1 MKRGIYAGLAV
12 LLLVIGGCTV
22 ISANNYTKDL
32 AIVTLTSTVSNCVRS
47 ELTVTGEI
55 YYKKTMDVEIPTGCT
70 VEEIFA
76 EVGDHLTAG
85 SPLLRLKEVDLQIAY
100 YQKLLKVEALESVKA
115 SGGTEGELAMW
126 QLQILEEEISALKKV
141 IDDACMVRIESDG
154 YVIKQGYAQGDL
166 TISEPLVKMGISEEG
181 CYLECSVNA
190 SAYKEFTSA
199 TAAIK
204 NQTVQ
209 LSLKEPVYD
218 NGKYVF
224 KMNLPELTECKH
236 GEPVEVQFKYVS
248 EEYKAVLPKSCIW
261 YDTDGSA
268 YVFEVATRSRNFGEE
283 SYVRKVGVTIEE
295 QDNLNAAVKSPLSDI
310 VLRSSQ
316 ELWDMAVVVIVEE

>member
-166 TISEPLVKMGISEEG
+166 TISEPLVKWEYQKRDAIW
-181 CYLECSVNA
+181 SV
-190 SAYKEFTSA
+190 
-199 TAAIK
+199 
-204 NQTVQ
+204 
-209 LSLKEPVYD
+209 P
-218 NGKYVF
+218 
-224 KMNLPELTECKH
+224 
-236 GEPVEVQFKYVS
+236 
-248 EEYKAVLPKSCIW
+248 
-261 YDTDGSA
+261 
-268 YVFEVATRSRNFGEE
+268 
-283 SYVRKVGVTIEE
+283 
-295 QDNLNAAVKSPLSDI
+295 
-310 VLRSSQ
+310 
-316 ELWDMAVVVIVEE
+316 